1 MSGEAFMISQW
12 IKEIKEQCPA
22 DMLGMILLHNGIV
35 RATAKDGKPVRAMK
49 LSYDRTRLESVVQS
63 MKQKEGIADIRV
75 WINEGLL
82 RVGDDIMNLCV
93 AGRFR
98 TDVLPVFQELLTII
112 KRDIVREE
120 EI

>member
-1 MSGEAFMISQW
+1 MISQW
-12 IKEIKEQCPA
+12 MKEIKEQCPA
-22 DMLGMILLHNGIV
+22 EMLGMILCHNGIV
-35 RATAKDGKPVRAMK
+35 RATAKDGKAVGAMRLSYDRDLLESAVRAMK
-49 LSYDRTRLESVVQS
+49 E
-63 MKQKEGIADIRV
+63 KEGIAEIRA

-98 TDVLPVFQELLTII
+98 TDVLPVFQELLTVI
-112 KRDIVREE
+112 KRDVVKEE